1 MSTPGERIG
10 LVLGSGSARGWS
22 HIGVL
27 RELSAAGVPIHVV
40 CGASIG
46 ALIGGIYARGELDM
60 LEEWARGLDRADI
73 LRYLDIRLLAQGGFA
88 EAGRLMDYFR
98 SRLGDP
104 DIGSLDISFAAVA
117 TDLVTGEE
125 VALRE
130 GKLFQ
135 AVRASL
141 ALPGLLTPMKL
152 GERWLLDGG
161 LVNPVPV
168 SLCRALGAERVIAVN
183 LNAGIVGRR
192 ISGISR
198 TAAAEHQARPET
210 TLVERLTAQL
220 REQAGVLKNQVL
232 GEDDRP
238 GLFDVVS
245 SSVHIMQ
252 DRITR
257 GRLEDDP
264 ADVLLEPRLGAIG
277 LLEFDRAAEAI
288 AAGRD
293 CVRQALPRL
302 REALGNEGNDPGRTR

>member
-1 MSTPGERIG
+1 MSRSGERIG
-10 LVLGSGSARGWS
+10 LVLGSGSARGWA

-27 RELSAAGVPIHVV
+27 RELGAAGVGVDAV

-46 ALIGGIYARGELDM
+46 ALIGGIYACGGLNM

-73 LRYLDIRLLAQGGFA
+73 IRYLDIRLLAQGGFA

-104 DIGSLDISFAAVA
+104 DIASLGVPFAAVA

-125 VALRE
+125 VALRK
-130 GKLFQ
+130 GKLFDT
-135 AVRASL
+135 VRASL

-183 LNAGIVGRR
+183 LNADIVGRR

-210 TLVERLTAQL
+210 TLVERLAVQL
-220 REQAGVLKNQVL
+220 RQQADVLKTQVL
-232 GEDDRP
+232 GDDDRP

-257 GRLEDDP
+257 GRLDDDP
-264 ADVLLEPRLGAIG
+264 PDVLLEPRLSAIG

-293 CVRQALPRL
+293 CARQALPGL
-302 REALGNEGNDPGRTR
+302 RDALGAEGNGPG